1 MTKIIKNFSEFHK
14 IDEGYGDILGELVSS
29 GSTALTDV
37 IKNKVISYLLEFF
50 GANPDSLLGN
60 IIRNFAETIYV
71 SDLYD
76 WIIKGQG
83 DISVRT
89 LAPRLADVTMETL
102 SDLGVDGIAD
112 RLKIT
117 DKKGWVYSTIREMIS
132 NSAKKE
138 EFRDHILSFWTWVL
152 TAMAGGESK
161 SLFGTVKNNKKSPLQ
176 IMKDP
181 EVQKAAE
188 KSGVDIASILRNL
201 STGATNPSGQMTTV
215 GGQ

>member
-14 IDEGYGDILGELVSS
+14 IDEGAGDILTGLISS
-29 GSTALTDV
+29 GSTAFTDV

-50 GANPDSLLGN
+50 GANPDSIFGT
-60 IIRNFAETIYV
+60 IVRNFAETIYV

-76 WIIKGQG
+76 WIVKGQG

-89 LAPRLADVTMETL
+89 LAPRLADVTFETL
-102 SDLGVDGIAD
+102 FELGPDGIAD

-117 DKKGWVYSTIREMIS
+117 DKKGWIYSTIKEMLV

-138 EFRDHILSFWTWVL
+138 EFKDQLLQFWTWVL
-152 TAMAGGESK
+152 TYMSGGQSK
-161 SLFGTVKNNKKSPLQ
+161 SVFGPVKNGQNTLG

-181 EVQKAAE
+181 EVKKAAE
-188 KSGVDIASILRNL
+188 KSGVDIGSILKNL
-201 STGATNPSGQMTTV
+201 TAGSENPSGGMVPV